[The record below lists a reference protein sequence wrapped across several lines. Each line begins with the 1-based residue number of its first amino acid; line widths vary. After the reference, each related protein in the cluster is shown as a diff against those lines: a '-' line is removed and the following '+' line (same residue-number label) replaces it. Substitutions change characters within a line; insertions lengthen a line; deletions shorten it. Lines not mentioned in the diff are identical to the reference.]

1 MRPFKIAGMLF
12 ILAMAISAFASTAA
26 FALPEILDHV
36 PSTFTATGPEGELL
50 DEATKLNIKCEK
62 LLILLA
68 NGKLLTATT
77 IEAVIDFEQCRES
90 LGGFATNSLG
100 DKNDTEGKKLG
111 LILVP
116 VKGESCYIGDPKNKE
131 AGLFL
136 TIPLLH
142 LEVPAVATL
151 LEILTG
157 STVVALVT
165 PNNKLQTGP
174 YALTTNV
181 KQECDGKKAD
191 ILMEVE
197 HNKKPL
203 LAVEKTTAT
212 ITFDE
217 DEELMVV

>member
-12 ILAMAISAFASTAA
+12 ILAMAISALASTAA
-26 FALPEILDHV
+26 FALPEFLDHA
-36 PSTFTATGPEGELL
+36 PTTFTATGPAGELIDL
-50 DEATKLNIKCEK
+50 ETGLNVKCEK
-62 LLILLA
+62 LLITLA
-68 NGKLLTATT
+68 SGKLLTSTT
-77 IEAVIDFEQCRES
+77 IEAVIDFEQCQS
-90 LGGFATNSLG
+90 GGFAFISLG
-100 DKNDTEGKKLG
+100 DKNDTEGKKAG
-111 LILVP
+111 LVLVP
-116 VKGESCYIGDPKNKE
+116 VKGETCYIGDPKNKE

-142 LEVPAVATL
+142 LEIPVAATL
-151 LEILTG
+151 LEFLNNSSI
-157 STVVALVT
+157 VALLT

-191 ILMEVE
+191 ILMELE

-203 LAVEKTTAT
+203 LVVEKTTAT